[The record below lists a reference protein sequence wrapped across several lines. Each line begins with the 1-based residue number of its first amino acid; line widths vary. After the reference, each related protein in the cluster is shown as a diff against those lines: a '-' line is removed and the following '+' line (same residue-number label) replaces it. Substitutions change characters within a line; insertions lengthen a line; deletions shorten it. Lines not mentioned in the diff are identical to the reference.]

1 MEIFKFM
8 KMKNNNYLF
17 NEIFINLFFEY
28 KRNSFINLNYYLI
41 L

>member
-28 KRNSFINLNYYLI
+28 KRKHLLI
-41 L
+41 

>member
-28 KRNSFINLNYYLI
+28 KRKYLLN
-41 L
+41 

>member
-28 KRNSFINLNYYLI
+28 NENIY
-41 L
+41 